1 MKSKLFTTSIFLC
14 SILFLFAGCD
24 KDDEEVKPP
33 KFQEIKLNME
43 DMRFTDLPNLATIT
57 EAKGEFDI
65 KKYQETDSLFIVF
78 PKKGSVQGSIQQL
91 VLYPSRLPNDMP
103 IFGNMFLFSGEIKSS
118 PSTSYTPIVL
128 SEFKYFILREMSA
141 TKK

>member
-24 KDDEEVKPP
+24 KDDEEVTPP
-33 KFQEIKLNME
+33 SFQEIKLNME

-57 EAKGEFDI
+57 EAEGQFDT
-65 KKYQETDSLFIVF
+65 KKYRETDSLFILF
-78 PKKGSVQGSIQQL
+78 SKKGNVQGSIQQL
-91 VLYPSRLPNDMP
+91 ILYPSRLPKDMP

-128 SEFKYFILREMSA
+128 SELKYILMINMSE
-141 TKK
+141 TK

>member
-24 KDDEEVKPP
+24 KDDEEVNPP
-33 KFQEIKLNME
+33 SFQEIKLNME

-78 PKKGSVQGSIQQL
+78 PKVSVHGSIQQL
-91 VLYPSRLPNDMP
+91 VLYPSKLPKDMP
-103 IFGNMFLFSGEIKSS
+103 IREDMFLFSGEIKFS
-118 PSTSYTPIVL
+118 PTTSYTPIVL
-128 SEFKYFILREMSA
+128 SEFKYFLMIENVSN
-141 TKK
+141 

>member
-24 KDDEEVKPP
+24 KDDEEITPP
-33 KFQEIKLNME
+33 SFQEIKLNME
-43 DMRFTDLPNLATIT
+43 DMRFSDMPNLATIT

-65 KKYQETDSLFIVF
+65 KKYQETDSLFILF
-78 PKKGSVQGSIQQL
+78 SKKGNVQGSIQQL
-91 VLYPSRLPNDMP
+91 ILYPSRLPKDMP

-118 PSTSYTPIVL
+118 PTTSYTPIVL
-128 SEFKYFILREMSA
+128 SEFKYILMINMSA

>member
-24 KDDEEVKPP
+24 KDDEEVTPP
-33 KFQEIKLNME
+33 SFQEIKLNME

-57 EAKGEFDI
+57 EAEGQFDT
-65 KKYQETDSLFIVF
+65 KKYRETDSLFILF
-78 PKKGSVQGSIQQL
+78 SKKGNVQGSIQQL
-91 VLYPSRLPNDMP
+91 ILYPSRLPKDMP
-103 IFGNMFLFSGEIKSS
+103 IFGNMFIFSGEIKSS

-128 SEFKYFILREMSA
+128 SEFKYILMINMSA

>member
-24 KDDEEVKPP
+24 KDDEEVTPP
-33 KFQEIKLNME
+33 SFQEIKLNME

-57 EAKGEFDI
+57 EAEGQFDT
-65 KKYQETDSLFIVF
+65 KKYRETDSLFILF
-78 PKKGSVQGSIQQL
+78 SKKGNVQGSIQQL
-91 VLYPSRLPNDMP
+91 ILYPSRLPKDMP

-118 PSTSYTPIVL
+118 PTTSYTPIVL
-128 SEFKYFILREMSA
+128 SEFKYILMINMSA

>member
-14 SILFLFAGCD
+14 SILLLFAGCD
-24 KDDEEVKPP
+24 KNDEEVKPP

-43 DMRFTDLPNLATIT
+43 DMRFSDLPNLATIT
-57 EAKGEFDI
+57 EAEGEFDF

-78 PKKGSVQGSIQQL
+78 PKGSVHGSIPQL
-91 VLYPSRLPNDMP
+91 VLYPSRLPKDMP
-103 IFGNMFLFSGEIKSS
+103 IFGNTFLFSGEIKRSTSS
-118 PSTSYTPIVL
+118 SYTPIVL
-128 SEFKYFILREMSA
+128 SEFKYILMIAMSA

>member
-57 EAKGEFDI
+57 EAEGQFDT
-65 KKYQETDSLFIVF
+65 KKYRETDSLFILF
-78 PKKGSVQGSIQQL
+78 SKKGNVQGSIQQL
-91 VLYPSRLPNDMP
+91 ILYPSRLPKDMP

-128 SEFKYFILREMSA
+128 SEFKYYILREMSA

>member
-24 KDDEEVKPP
+24 KDDEEVTPP
-33 KFQEIKLNME
+33 IFQEIKLNME

-57 EAKGEFDI
+57 EAEGQFDT
-65 KKYQETDSLFIVF
+65 KKYRETDSLFILF
-78 PKKGSVQGSIQQL
+78 SKKGNVQGSIQQL
-91 VLYPSRLPNDMP
+91 ILYPSRLPKDMP

-118 PSTSYTPIVL
+118 LSTSYTPIVL
-128 SEFKYFILREMSA
+128 SEFKYILMINMSA

>member
-57 EAKGEFDI
+57 EAEGQFDT
-65 KKYQETDSLFIVF
+65 KKYRETDSLFILF
-78 PKKGSVQGSIQQL
+78 SKKGNVQGSIQQL
-91 VLYPSRLPNDMP
+91 ILYPSRLPKDMP

-128 SEFKYFILREMSA
+128 SEFKYYILREMSE
-141 TKK
+141 TK

>member
-24 KDDEEVKPP
+24 KDDEEVTPP
-33 KFQEIKLNME
+33 IFQEIKLNME

-118 PSTSYTPIVL
+118 PTTSYTPIVL
-128 SEFKYFILREMSA
+128 SEFKYILMINMSA

>member
-1 MKSKLFTTSIFLC
+1 
-14 SILFLFAGCD
+14 
-24 KDDEEVKPP
+24 
-33 KFQEIKLNME
+33 ME
-43 DMRFTDLPNLATIT
+43 DMRFTDLPNFATIT
-57 EAKGEFDI
+57 EEKGEFDI
-65 KKYQETDSLFIVF
+65 KKYQETDSLFILF
-78 PKKGSVQGSIQQL
+78 SKKGNVQGSIQQL
-91 VLYPSRLPNDMP
+91 ILYPSRLPKDMP

>member
-24 KDDEEVKPP
+24 KDDEEITPP
-33 KFQEIKLNME
+33 SFQEIKLNME

-57 EAKGEFDI
+57 EAEGQFDT
-65 KKYQETDSLFIVF
+65 KKYRETDSLFILF
-78 PKKGSVQGSIQQL
+78 SKKGNVQGSIQQL
-91 VLYPSRLPNDMP
+91 ILYPSRLPKDMP

-118 PSTSYTPIVL
+118 PTTSYTPIVL
-128 SEFKYFILREMSA
+128 SEFKYILMINMSA

>member
-24 KDDEEVKPP
+24 KDDEEVTPP
-33 KFQEIKLNME
+33 IFQEIKLNME

-57 EAKGEFDI
+57 EAEGQFDT
-65 KKYQETDSLFIVF
+65 KKYRETDSLFILF
-78 PKKGSVQGSIQQL
+78 SKKGNVQGSIQQL
-91 VLYPSRLPNDMP
+91 ILYPSRLPKDMP
-103 IFGNMFLFSGEIKSS
+103 IFGNMFIFSGEIKSS

-128 SEFKYFILREMSA
+128 SEFKYYILREMSE
-141 TKK
+141 TK

>member
-24 KDDEEVKPP
+24 KDDEEVTPP
-33 KFQEIKLNME
+33 SFQEIKLNME

-118 PSTSYTPIVL
+118 PTTSYTPIVL
-128 SEFKYFILREMSA
+128 SEFKYILMINMSA